1 MEESGGWKRGRDEG
15 GEEGS
20 SPEAKRFRDDLL
32 RSILEGDDDAS
43 GSEVASVMKSLEEEI
58 SLPSAP
64 VPGLAASDQPDLG
77 YLLEASDDELGL
89 PPAASSSSGEGCGAS
104 EAAIAVG
111 DGGEVDGVEFGQ
123 IWGFADEMDGY
134 SGLGCGIRPEDKVEA
149 AAAEGLV
156 YDAGL
161 FNYSDD
167 LYAPSDLP
175 EFSWRY

>member
-1 MEESGGWKRGRDEG
+1 MEESGGRKRGRDEVR
-15 GEEGS
+15 EEGS
-20 SPEAKRFRDDLL
+20 SPEAKRFRDEFF
-32 RSILEGDDDAS
+32 RSILDGDDDAS

-64 VPGLAASDQPDLG
+64 VRGFVAPDQPDLG

-89 PPAASSSSGEGCGAS
+89 PPPASRSPGEGCGAS
-104 EAAIAVG
+104 EAEIAVG
-111 DGGEVDGVEFGQ
+111 DGGEVDGVGFGQ

-134 SGLGCGIRPEDKVEA
+134 GGLGCGIQTEDKVE

-161 FNYSDD
+161 FNYADD
-167 LYAPSDLP
+167 LYSPSDLS
-175 EFSWRY
+175 EFSWR